1 MISCNYCTNPE
12 PVAQLMKYKVSRAL
26 HAVTSYYTCMKLPYV
41 LIPLPFTCVLDC
53 GINFAT
59 TYMQWRIQKI
69 LVGGDLKP
77 KPQKFGCLHQN

>member
-12 PVAQLMKYKVSRAL
+12 PEAQLMKYKVSRAL

-41 LIPLPFTCVLDC
+41 LIRLPLTCVLDC

-59 TYMQWRIQKI
+59 TYMHWWAQVR
-69 LVGGDLKP
+69 
-77 KPQKFGCLHQN
+77 

>member
-26 HAVTSYYTCMKLPYV
+26 HAVTSYYTGMKLPYV
-41 LIPLPFTCVLDC
+41 LISLPFTCVLDC

-59 TYMQWRIQKI
+59 TYMRQAPDIGSKA
-69 LVGGDLKP
+69 
-77 KPQKFGCLHQN
+77 